1 MHMNSLQL
9 REVKE
14 PEAGDIAI
22 CAKCGRLMI
31 FLGFGYM
38 VRDPSEEEAR
48 IMGANKEVMEIR
60 QALMRRDGM

>member
-1 MHMNSLQL
+1 
-9 REVKE
+9 
-14 PEAGDIAI
+14 
-22 CAKCGRLMI
+22 MI